1 MGRLLTSRDLLAYL
15 SKKKIFREFAAT
27 LPYIA
32 RKAFVQGVCHA
43 VAATKSV
50 VANGI
55 FDQNAA
61 KKEPDFDEKIDG
73 FCYFY
78 DMLWGLVKFRA
89 SQA

>member
-15 SKKKIFREFAAT
+15 SKKIFREFAAT

-32 RKAFVQGVCHA
+32 QKAFVQGVCHA

-61 KKEPDFDEKIDG
+61 KKSLILK
-73 FCYFY
+73 
-78 DMLWGLVKFRA
+78 K
-89 SQA
+89 

>member
-1 MGRLLTSRDLLAYL
+1 MTCLLISH
-15 SKKKIFREFAAT
+15 KKIFREFAAT

-61 KKEPDFDEKIDG
+61 KKSLILMKKHCFFDEKSSFLISII
-73 FCYFY
+73 
-78 DMLWGLVKFRA
+78 GLGSLR
-89 SQA
+89 

>member
-15 SKKKIFREFAAT
+15 SKKIIFREFAAT

-43 VAATKSV
+43 VAATKSM

-61 KKEPDFDEKIDG
+61 KRSLILMKNRCFFDEKSAFLASIVTLG
-73 FCYFY
+73 S
-78 DMLWGLVKFRA
+78 FR
-89 SQA
+89 

>member
-1 MGRLLTSRDLLAYL
+1 MGRLLTSHDLLAYL
-15 SKKKIFREFAAT
+15 SKKIFREFAAT

-43 VAATKSV
+43 VAATKSM

-61 KKEPDFDEKIDG
+61 KKSLFLMKNIV
-73 FCYFY
+73 FLMKNQRF
-78 DMLWGLVKFRA
+78 
-89 SQA
+89 